1 MFACSKAPNL
11 AVDSDWDGQE
21 GELTRL
27 RHALG
32 PACES
37 AAWADGGRWGRWW
50 WWWWW
55 YSERRGVQSSRARTA
70 MDRSIVTLQSST
82 LEHSGVES
90 ALGPSGP
97 KRSFCLK

>member
-1 MFACSKAPNL
+1 MTRSRSGVRVCCVGGWG
-11 AVDSDWDGQE
+11 AVVAVVVMVVVVFRE
-21 GELTRL
+21 K
-27 RHALG
+27 
-32 PACES
+32 
-37 AAWADGGRWGRWW
+37 
-50 WWWWW
+50 
-55 YSERRGVQSSRARTA
+55 RRAESSRARTA

>member
-1 MFACSKAPNL
+1 MTRSRSGVRVCCVGGWG
-11 AVDSDWDGQE
+11 AVVAVVVVVVVVFRE
-21 GELTRL
+21 K
-27 RHALG
+27 
-32 PACES
+32 
-37 AAWADGGRWGRWW
+37 
-50 WWWWW
+50 
-55 YSERRGVQSSRARTA
+55 RRAESSRARTA

>member
-1 MFACSKAPNL
+1 MTRSRSGVRVCCVGGWG
-11 AVDSDWDGQE
+11 AVVAVVVVVVVFRE
-21 GELTRL
+21 K
-27 RHALG
+27 
-32 PACES
+32 
-37 AAWADGGRWGRWW
+37 
-50 WWWWW
+50 
-55 YSERRGVQSSRARTA
+55 RRAESSRARTA

>member
-1 MFACSKAPNL
+1 MTRSRSGVRVCCVGEWG
-11 AVDSDWDGQE
+11 AVVAVVVVVVVFRE
-21 GELTRL
+21 K
-27 RHALG
+27 
-32 PACES
+32 
-37 AAWADGGRWGRWW
+37 
-50 WWWWW
+50 
-55 YSERRGVQSSRARTA
+55 RRAESSRARTA